1 MTEREPFAF
10 VRHET
15 TVFIGNRFI
24 ADFDFKEDADFAAK
38 EINAAFDARVN
49 EAEKK
54 AVEEFR
60 ERAVEEIFN
69 HPCGVS
75 MYASSREAY
84 AAQEMRDRMQELV
97 ESLPAEGKP

>member
-24 ADFDFKEDADFAAK
+24 ADFDFKEDADFATK
-38 EINAAFDARVN
+38 EINAAFDARVK

-54 AVEEFR
+54 AVEKFKIIVASE
-60 ERAVEEIFN
+60 VYKN
-69 HPCGVS
+69 CGSPVD
-75 MYASSREAY
+75 AKDLFDFILA
-84 AAQEMRDRMQELV
+84 
-97 ESLPAEGKP
+97 LPAEEKP